1 MNARR
6 SIVSLLVALGLTTA
20 VAFGATPVQLTS
32 TDVAYS
38 SDHWLQAWA
47 AANWIVPLEDY
58 FPQIKPYKPDFAPY
72 AIEGMTYKGKLYGL
86 PYYSH
91 TIIFIYNE
99 DMLKKAGFSRPP
111 ATWDDVTKMAL
122 AMKEKKVVEYPIM
135 FQFQGITPWYIE
147 VFLSMVYS
155 YKDFPMFE
163 NAQTPS
169 STRMAR
175 RRTR

>member
-1 MNARR
+1 MPSPAPW
-6 SIVSLLVALGLTTA
+6 LTTA
-20 VAFGATPVQLTS
+20 LFFKGSGDHRDLPSFPTRRSSDLTARVVGKPS

-86 PYYSH
+86 PYYAA

-99 DMLKKAGFSRPP
+99 DMLKKAGFS
-111 ATWDDVTKMAL
+111 
-122 AMKEKKVVEYPIM
+122 
-135 FQFQGITPWYIE
+135 
-147 VFLSMVYS
+147 
-155 YKDFPMFE
+155 
-163 NAQTPS
+163 
-169 STRMAR
+169 
-175 RRTR
+175 